1 MIFNR
6 STGQPGPMVA
16 PVFTFKKLSDPTAD
30 ASYLYAEAT
39 DPVTGHVHF
48 DLALLES
55 GTLTFTRVPARCRV
69 FLQGG
74 GDSGTNGSSSAA
86 GTGGHGGRR
95 LEQAVRIVPGVAYT
109 VTVGAGEIPGTASA
123 EDSAAFGLSS
133 ASGSRVAY
141 GGGTAENS
149 ASRGQDGAVAFDGTS
164 LIASLAGVKFGPG
177 GGKGG
182 IRNSYSSQSAAG
194 NGGDDGGGKG
204 GKGWEESDY
213 RATEAGAANRGAGSG
228 GGRGDKLGM
237 ATGPRAR
244 GGSGIILL
252 RDDRE
257 EAAS

>member
-16 PVFTFKKLSDPTAD
+16 PVFTCKKLSDPTAD

-55 GTLTFTRVPARCRV
+55 CTLTFQRVPARCRV

-74 GDSGTNGSSSAA
+74 GDSGTLGGYTAP

-109 VTVGAGEIPGTASA
+109 VTVGAGEIPDTAAA
-123 EDSAAFGLSS
+123 EDSAAFGLTS

-141 GGGTAENS
+141 GGGTDENS
-149 ASRGQDGAVAFDGTS
+149 DIKGQDGAVAFDGTS
-164 LIASLAGVKFGPG
+164 LISSLDGVKFGPG
-177 GGKGG
+177 GGRGG
-182 IRNSYSSQSAAG
+182 IRNNYSSVYVGG
-194 NGGDDGGGKG
+194 NGGDDGGGHG
-204 GKGWEESDY
+204 GQGWDQSDY
-213 RATEAGAANRGAGSG
+213 RATEPGAANRGAGSG
-228 GGRGDKLGM
+228 GGRGDQLGY
-237 ATGPRAR
+237 AFGPRAQ
-244 GGSGIILL
+244 GGSGIVLL
-252 RDDRE
+252 RDDR
-257 EAAS
+257 